1 MRLSVGTEV
10 IGLEHVLG
18 GTEAL
23 GRVLRTAPVRKG
35 LRLAGRHLVSVG
47 QGNLRRLYKGYQ
59 SGRLLRSMG
68 TRLKRRQP
76 GALAGFRRGQG
87 GGNHAHLV
95 DLGTKRRYTK
105 LGKHRGTMPG
115 NRFWTQTKQSA
126 SSAAGRHVLRGI
138 EEAVLSIK

>member
-1 MRLSVGTEV
+1 MQLSVGTEL
-10 IGLEHVLG
+10 IGLEHVLRS
-18 GTEAL
+18 TDAL
-23 GRVLRTAPVRKG
+23 GNILRTAPVRKG
-35 LRLAGRHLVSVG
+35 LRQAGRYLVSAG
-47 QGNLRRLYKGYQ
+47 QGNLKRLYKGYQ
-59 SGRLLRSMG
+59 TGRLSRSMG
-68 TRLKRRQP
+68 VRAKRRQP

-105 LGKHRGTMPG
+105 LGKNRGVMPA

-126 SSAAGRHVLRGI
+126 SSVASRYVLRGL